1 MNQAQQK
8 QTIISAEVVREQL
21 KKFYAK
27 PITRVSLELVLTI
40 LIIIVFALFAIQPTI
55 STITKLVQEIEEK
68 RELDAAMTRKLA
80 ALSTAQSELQRLEQD
95 LKVLP
100 TAYHQSLSLDET
112 LLYFEYFARTAGV
125 EVQNVRTR
133 DFPFD
138 LQPTTSAPPS
148 STALE
153 NYAVEMSFS
162 GSYQSILA
170 FLQSVESIR
179 PLWVVESYSL
189 RTPQRGTS
197 GSVLSGSLQLKLYGR
212 LPAGAVKV
220 EK

>member
-1 MNQAQQK
+1 MKKAQQK
-8 QTIISAEVVREQL
+8 QTIISADVVRDQL
-21 KKFYAK
+21 KTFYAK
-27 PITRVSLELVLTI
+27 PVTRVSLELVLTI
-40 LIIIVFALFAIQPTI
+40 IIVIVFAVFAIQPTI

-80 ALSTAQSELQRLEQD
+80 ALSTAQSEMQRLEQD
-95 LKVLP
+95 LDVLP
-100 TAYHQSLSLDET
+100 TAYHQSLSLDEA

-125 EVQNVRTR
+125 EVQSVRTR

-138 LQPTTSAPPS
+138 LLPSTTAQPSAA
-148 STALE
+148 ALE
-153 NYAVEMSFS
+153 NYVVEMSFS

-170 FLQSVESIR
+170 FLRSVESIR
-179 PLWVVESYSL
+179 PLWVVQSYSL

-197 GSVLSGSLQLKLYGR
+197 GSMLTGSLQLKLYGR
-212 LPAGAVKV
+212 LPTGAVKL